1 MVFRVEDDWP
11 VVIVLIVVIVV
22 IVLIVLIDR
31 RNRFGL
37 EFEVVREIVVM
48 GWLLML
54 GYASDTE
61 R

>member
-1 MVFRVEDDWP
+1 LVFRVERDWP
-11 VVIVLIVVIVV
+11 VVIMLIVV
-22 IVLIVLIDR
+22 IVLIDR
-31 RNRFGL
+31 RNRFEL